1 MPTILTDQVPL
12 TGTDV
17 SDATLYS
24 LGLEWTT
31 DTDGAW
37 TGIRVYTPTTQPAA
51 DYQVVGY
58 QVTSQS
64 TGTEIARGTAT
75 WAAGGVWQTI
85 PFATP
90 VPAVA
95 GVHYVAAY
103 VTPDHFVLT
112 NHGCDAAIVNGH
124 LSSFANGDGQ
134 ALNGRICVG
143 ADGFPDVGSG
153 NAALYFAD
161 PVVDLGT
168 SIALTLA
175 TEANTAL
182 QLGVSKTRALARA
195 AETDTAQPITAG
207 KHRALGLAG
216 ETDTAIAFGGRKVR
230 QLGVAVELEEAL
242 PITRLNSRLVVRPNT
257 GTVTRPNTGLVTRP

>member
-51 DYQVVGY
+51 AYQVVGY
-58 QVTSQS
+58 HVTSQT

-75 WAAGGVWQTI
+75 WAAGGQWQTI

-90 VPAVA
+90 VPVVA

-112 NHGCDAAIVNGH
+112 NHGCDSAIVTGH
-124 LSSFANGDGQ
+124 LSSYANGDGD
-134 ALNGRICVG
+134 ALNGRIAIG
-143 ADGFPDVGSG
+143 ADAFPDVGSG

-161 PVVDLGT
+161 PVVSFET
-168 SIALTLA
+168 VIALGMA
-175 TEANTAL
+175 T
-182 QLGVSKTRALARA
+182 
-195 AETDTAQPITAG
+195 ETDTARPITAA
-207 KHRALGLAG
+207 KRHTMTAAV
-216 ETDTAIAFGGRKVR
+216 ETDI
-230 QLGVAVELEEAL
+230 AL
-242 PITRLNSRLVVRPNT
+242 PIPSPGRAGVDLEVTLDQPAT
-257 GTVTRPNTGLVTRP
+257 GWLIGDPVSGWTLGAPTI